1 MYLVQQTALYK
12 PISIHGGDEQ
22 VVLMGVALRILM
34 FTFIPIWGIG
44 QGLQPIVGINFGAKK
59 YDRVKEA
66 VKIFSIAS
74 VIFIVILW
82 SFYMIKPKIVL
93 SFFLN
98 DKTLIESGYNLFR
111 LMFLAFPVS
120 GVIVMCMTF
129 FQSIG
134 KSGKSAIITLLKQ
147 VVLFMPIAIVL
158 TKFFGVKG
166 TWIYST
172 VTDIIVFLYCLVL
185 LIIEFKN
192 LNISK

>member
-1 MYLVQQTALYK
+1 
-12 PISIHGGDEQ
+12 
-22 VVLMGVALRILM
+22 
-34 FTFIPIWGIG
+34 
-44 QGLQPIVGINFGAKK
+44 
-59 YDRVKEA
+59 
-66 VKIFSIAS
+66 
-74 VIFIVILW
+74 
-82 SFYMIKPKIVL
+82 
-93 SFFLN
+93 
-98 DKTLIESGYNLFR
+98 
-111 LMFLAFPVS
+111 
-120 GVIVMCMTF
+120 MCMTF